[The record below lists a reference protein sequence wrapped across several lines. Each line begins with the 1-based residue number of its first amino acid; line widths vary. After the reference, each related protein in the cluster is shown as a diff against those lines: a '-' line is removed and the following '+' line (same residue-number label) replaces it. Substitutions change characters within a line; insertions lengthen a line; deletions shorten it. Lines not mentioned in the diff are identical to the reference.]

1 MNNRNDIT
9 FTDPLVMRITRPSP
23 CSYLTGQ
30 VEQRLAADIS
40 SQPDNHDDLAKA
52 GFRRVENWVYRPICA
67 HCNACKP
74 LRIPSGNIT
83 DGKLDLTKSQRRI
96 IRKNAHITRD
106 LLHNICFDEHY
117 ALFQTYLESR
127 HSDGQMADMDK
138 NSYAA
143 MITSSPIDTVLIEYR
158 DQGDLYGVMLVDIQ
172 DDGLSLV
179 YSFFDPDKQHLS
191 PGSFMIMDCAAVAY
205 HMGLPYVYLGYYIAA
220 SHKMNY
226 KSKFKPA
233 EILSNGIWTPLSEAN
248 DSEQY

>member
-1 MNNRNDIT
+1 M
-9 FTDPLVMRITRPSP
+9 
-23 CSYLTGQ
+23 
-30 VEQRLAADIS
+30 EQRLAADIS

-67 HCNACKP
+67 HCNARKP
-74 LRIPSGNIT
+74 LRIPSGNST
-83 DGKLDLTKSQRRI
+83 EGKLDLTKSQRRI

-143 MITSSPIDTVLIEYR
+143 MIISPIDTVIIEYR

-179 YSFFDPDKQHLS
+179 YSFFDPDKQHF
-191 PGSFMIMDCAAVAY
+191 PPAV
-205 HMGLPYVYLGYYIAA
+205 
-220 SHKMNY
+220 S
-226 KSKFKPA
+226 
-233 EILSNGIWTPLSEAN
+233 
-248 DSEQY
+248 